1 MITTRF
7 TVSSFKENKIKEAK
21 KALDVLKKGIQ
32 IRKLKENDINKS
44 AIGDEKIDEYIKQHN
59 FLLIDVENIPK
70 KIDEFIKNE
79 YRSWKTFFDVL
90 QALSDRWKNA
100 EHDDFFIK
108 KIWGSDYPCIH
119 LEGDSILHEF
129 NLEYEEI
136 CRNIFVITLSQCED
150 HHPFTYIVDT
160 NELMFYSCLNEKP
173 VDVKNLIEVSIKI
186 GVDEFI
192 QRCRKKEMKWLKQTQ
207 KIRKRAKKL
216 YGKTNR
222 K

>member
-1 MITTRF
+1 MITMRF

-108 KIWGSDYPCIH
+108 KYGDWITHVFISKETAYFMSSIWNMKKYVRIYLLLHYP
-119 LEGDSILHEF
+119 
-129 NLEYEEI
+129 N
-136 CRNIFVITLSQCED
+136 VKTITHSHTL
-150 HHPFTYIVDT
+150 
-160 NELMFYSCLNEKP
+160 
-173 VDVKNLIEVSIKI
+173 LI
-186 GVDEFI
+186 
-192 QRCRKKEMKWLKQTQ
+192 QM
-207 KIRKRAKKL
+207 
-216 YGKTNR
+216 N
-222 K
+222 